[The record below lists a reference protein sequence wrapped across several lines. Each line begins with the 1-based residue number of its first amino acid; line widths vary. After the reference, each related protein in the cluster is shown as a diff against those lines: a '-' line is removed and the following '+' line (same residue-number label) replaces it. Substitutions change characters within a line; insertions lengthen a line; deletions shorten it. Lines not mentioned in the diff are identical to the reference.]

1 MSPCAY
7 AGSRISIALG
17 LWIATTG
24 KAPAYFCCSLRAGPS
39 VLAGDP
45 AALRFLDLVD
55 ISLDPLDEGRR
66 MRTLTNRVDMHGVE
80 MFRS

>member
-1 MSPCAY
+1 MSGGLVY
-7 AGSRISIALG
+7 RRIRQLSRLG
-17 LWIATTG
+17 GLIGGTT
-24 KAPAYFCCSLRAGPS
+24 PLCEL
-39 VLAGDP
+39 LAGDP

-66 MRTLTNRVDMHGVE
+66 MRTLTNRADMHGVE

>member
-1 MSPCAY
+1 MWFRELQAC
-7 AGSRISIALG
+7 
-17 LWIATTG
+17 
-24 KAPAYFCCSLRAGPS
+24 

-66 MRTLTNRVDMHGVE
+66 MWTLTNRADMHGVE

>member
-1 MSPCAY
+1 MATVLSP
-7 AGSRISIALG
+7 
-17 LWIATTG
+17 
-24 KAPAYFCCSLRAGPS
+24 FCCPHDA

-80 MFRS
+80 RLRS

>member
-1 MSPCAY
+1 MYRMGVLVLPMQV
-7 AGSRISIALG
+7 GSTVHL
-17 LWIATTG
+17 L
-24 KAPAYFCCSLRAGPS
+24 
-39 VLAGDP
+39 LAGDP

-80 MFRS
+80 MLRS

>member
-1 MSPCAY
+1 MLARSL
-7 AGSRISIALG
+7 SSISSTIGA
-17 LWIATTG
+17 
-24 KAPAYFCCSLRAGPS
+24 FSVHN

-66 MRTLTNRVDMHGVE
+66 MWTLTNRTDMHGVE
-80 MFRS
+80 MLRS

>member
-1 MSPCAY
+1 MHPYSNQQY
-7 AGSRISIALG
+7 IIL
-17 LWIATTG
+17 
-24 KAPAYFCCSLRAGPS
+24 YQMN

-66 MRTLTNRVDMHGVE
+66 MRTLTNHTDMHGVE